1 MHHWLKGSMSRW
13 LANGRRGEVA
23 GEVLAV
29 VEEVEEVEGEE
40 GEEGEEEE
48 VVAAVQHL
56 RAHRAHLVGLRQAH
70 LQEVEVPGIQAQRGK
85 LLRFCMWESNV

>member
-1 MHHWLKGSMSRW
+1 MRHWLKGSMSRW
-13 LANGRRGEVA
+13 LVNGRRGEVA

-29 VEEVEEVEGEE
+29 VEEVEEVEEV
-40 GEEGEEEE
+40 EGEEEE

>member
-1 MHHWLKGSMSRW
+1 MRHWLKGSMSRW
-13 LANGRRGEVA
+13 LVNGRRGEVA

-29 VEEVEEVEGEE
+29 VEEV
-40 GEEGEEEE
+40 EEE

>member
-1 MHHWLKGSMSRW
+1 MRHWLKGSMSRW

-23 GEVLAV
+23 GEVLVGEVLAGEVLAV
-29 VEEVEEVEGEE
+29 VEEVEGEE
-40 GEEGEEEE
+40 EEEE

-85 LLRFCMWESNV
+85 LLRFCM

>member
-1 MHHWLKGSMSRW
+1 MRHWLKGSMSRW

-29 VEEVEEVEGEE
+29 VEEVEEV
-40 GEEGEEEE
+40 EGEEEE

>member
-1 MHHWLKGSMSRW
+1 
-13 LANGRRGEVA
+13 
-23 GEVLAV
+23 
-29 VEEVEEVEGEE
+29 VEEV
-40 GEEGEEEE
+40 EGEEEE

>member
-1 MHHWLKGSMSRW
+1 MRHWLKGSMSRW

-29 VEEVEEVEGEE
+29 VEEVE

>member
-1 MHHWLKGSMSRW
+1 MRHWLKDSMSRW
-13 LANGRRGEVA
+13 LVNGRRGEVA

-29 VEEVEEVEGEE
+29 VEEVEEV
-40 GEEGEEEE
+40 EEE